1 MFDQYTRFI
10 RLVIFMI
17 VAFLR
22 SLMDIPNGWYI
33 GFVGLNTWVIVED
46 RLVLFLSYFVYGY
59 SYRITLGCEQYHRL
73 IYPSA
78 QST

>member
-33 GFVGLNTWVIVED
+33 GLVGLNTLVIVEV
-46 RLVLFLSYFVYGY
+46 RLVLFPSHLVCGY
-59 SYRITLGCEQYHRL
+59 SYRI
-73 IYPSA
+73 
-78 QST
+78 